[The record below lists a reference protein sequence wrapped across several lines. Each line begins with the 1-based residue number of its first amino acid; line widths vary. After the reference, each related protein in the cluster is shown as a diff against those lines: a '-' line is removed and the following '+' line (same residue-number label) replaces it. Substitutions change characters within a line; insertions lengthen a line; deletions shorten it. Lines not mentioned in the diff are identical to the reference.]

1 MAMHIKATAYRGKPW
16 IGYCEI
22 ADEYVRL
29 RRCRGKIDHEE
40 CESVRERGLF
50 NQNRAHPERE
60 RKLSKLRSN
69 GPVYGVE
76 RRNIGTLPTV

>member
-1 MAMHIKATAYRGKPW
+1 MGMHIKATAYRGKPW
-16 IGYCEI
+16 FGYCEI

-29 RRCRGKIDHEE
+29 RRCRGIVEHEG
-40 CESVRERGLF
+40 CESVRELGLF
-50 NQNRAHPERE
+50 NQNRTRPERE

-69 GPVYGVE
+69 APIYGVG